1 MFFDPGLH
9 SVTCLVDVYLLT
21 ILAIDFMENSCSQDD
36 FLSALSFGFF
46 KIEPIVIVGLCVIFI
61 PCLLNVVPIVSDTPW
76 M

>member
-21 ILAIDFMENSCSQDD
+21 IFEIDFIENSCSQAH
-36 FLSALSFGFF
+36 FLSSLSFGSF
-46 KIEPIVIVGLCVIFI
+46 KIEPIVIVGFHVIFI
-61 PCLLNVVPIVSDTPW
+61 PCLINVVPIVSDTSW